1 MVVPVYQVAKCATK
15 AAMPN
20 ENTHAATI
28 DQKAIAIGFGMRT
41 SFIENSYSGQAG
53 LFGRP

>member
-1 MVVPVYQVAKCATK
+1 
-15 AAMPN
+15 MPN

-28 DQKAIAIGFGMRT
+28 DQKAIAIGFGIGS
-41 SFIENSYSGQAG
+41 SFMQNSFGGQVG